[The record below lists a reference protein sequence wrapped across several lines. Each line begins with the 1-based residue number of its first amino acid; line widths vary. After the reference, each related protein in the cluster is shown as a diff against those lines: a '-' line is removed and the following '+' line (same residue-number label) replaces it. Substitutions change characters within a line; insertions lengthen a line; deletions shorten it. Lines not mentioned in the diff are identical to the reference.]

1 MSWVNVELNKA
12 DAIAFRHWLKANGVK
27 YEVSSAY
34 NLIHFEVL
42 ADRET
47 VRKANAFL
55 EVL

>member
-1 MSWVNVELNKA
+1 MSWLNVELNKA
-12 DAIAFRHWLKANGVK
+12 DAIAFQHWLKANGVK

-34 NLIHFEVL
+34 NLIHFEIL

>member
-1 MSWVNVELNKA
+1 MSWVNVELNKV
-12 DAIAFRHWLKANGVK
+12 DAAVFRCWLKANGVK
-27 YEVSSAY
+27 YEASSAY

-47 VRKANAFL
+47 VCKANAFL